1 MEQLSGKQMD
11 EKWFACKKFNIPNG
25 RYELLSICEA
35 ESGLQIIFCDTK
47 RHVKVF
53 YPTQY
58 LAYRKCDESDCWKRL
73 AQVLTKNRE
82 CYFKE
87 NLFSIVENSEFKQ
100 WFIDGSSFNYNEEQL
115 QHHAFVTP
123 NEVVDVLALD
133 FPSVDIS
140 ACVCTVAE

>member
-1 MEQLSGKQMD
+1 MEQLRGKQKD
-11 EKWFACKKFNIPNG
+11 EKWFTCQKLNIPNG

-73 AQVLTKNRE
+73 AQVLTKNGE

-100 WFIDGSSFNYNEEQL
+100 YLCIESAHKQLTCNKEE
-115 QHHAFVTP
+115 T
-123 NEVVDVLALD
+123 
-133 FPSVDIS
+133 IK
-140 ACVCTVAE
+140 